1 MKNELQRHPAAE
13 DHLAP
18 EDNREGASPR
28 RRALR
33 LFAGLTGAALGSRLA
48 GAQTPPAAP
57 ASAVPPAPAA
67 APPAPLPVPRSALS
81 VKYNDPEIVTANLP
95 FPGSDAQ
102 LMGYIARPL
111 KAGTFPIVLVC
122 HESRGLTRHIE
133 DVTRR
138 LAKAGYVGFAVDLL
152 SREGGT
158 SKHSPDAASALLGKP
173 PTARHVQDF
182 QSALAWAKSQP
193 FARGDRAGMVG
204 FSFGGGVTWRVA
216 VATPELK
223 AAVPFYGLPVAASEA
238 ANINAA
244 VLAIYAGRDERIN
257 ANIPAIEAAM
267 REKAKVFRKL
277 VYPDVDHAF
286 YNDTG
291 ETFSAGAA
299 QGAWEESMG
308 WFAKFL
314 KDA

>member
-1 MKNELQRHPAAE
+1 MKNELQRHLADEAV
-13 DHLAP
+13 DHP
-18 EDNREGASPR
+18 GEGTPSR

-33 LFAGLTGAALGSRLA
+33 LFAGLTGAALGSRLVD
-48 GAQTPPAAP
+48 AQTPPAAP
-57 ASAVPPAPAA
+57 APAAPQA
-67 APPAPLPVPRSALS
+67 APPAPPAGPRSAMS
-81 VKYNDPEIVTANLP
+81 VKYNDPEILTANLQ

-102 LMGYIARPL
+102 LMGYIARPI

-122 HESRGLTRHIE
+122 HENRGLTRHIE
-133 DVTRR
+133 DVVRR

-158 SKHSPDAASALLGKP
+158 NKHGPDAVAALLGKP

-182 QSALAWAKSQP
+182 QSALAWAKAQP
-193 FARGDRAGMVG
+193 FAKGDRAGMVG

-223 AAVPFYGLPVAASEA
+223 AAVPFYGLPVAAAEVPK
-238 ANINAA
+238 INAA

-267 REKAKVFRKL
+267 REKARVFRKI

-291 ETFSAGAA
+291 DAFNAGSAQA
-299 QGAWEESMG
+299 AWEESLG